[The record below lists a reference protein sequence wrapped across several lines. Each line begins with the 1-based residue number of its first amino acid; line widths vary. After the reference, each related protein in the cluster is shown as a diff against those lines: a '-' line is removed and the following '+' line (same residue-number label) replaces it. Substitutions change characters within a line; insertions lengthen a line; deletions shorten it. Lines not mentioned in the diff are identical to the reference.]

1 MMIIIQFFDGNGN
14 NRRVE
19 KMVVRGNSVRDCIR
33 KMVRMLKERG
43 VY

>member
-19 KMVVRGNSVRDCIR
+19 KMVIRGNSVRDCIR
-33 KMVRMLKERG
+33 KMVRTLKERG